1 MRGTFTLLAFS
12 LSLCGALAA
21 LPAQAASALRFVS
34 PPRLGEIPAVT
45 YDADGHPIGHARLA
59 MMRTAAGLR
68 IDVETTLD
76 NGERSSLSAAMRR
89 LDDGRLQLVSQSAR
103 TFDAHGVLTRAMDLD
118 HVHARG
124 RCRLPSGE
132 VRTIALPAQD
142 RIANVPLN
150 LLLRPL
156 VTGAEQQ
163 VRFQTFVCGETV
175 RIVDTE
181 ASRVGPPAGAQARSG
196 LVEVR
201 YRFDLGL
208 GLSLLARPFLP
219 RIRFWF
225 DAQRPNV
232 WVGYRLPLYS
242 DGPTVLVLRN
252 GVNPSQL
259 SGG

>member
-1 MRGTFTLLAFS
+1 MRGTFIVLALS
-12 LSLCGALAA
+12 LSLCGTLAA
-21 LPAQAASALRFVS
+21 VPALAASALRFS
-34 PPRLGEIPAVT
+34 PPPRLGEIPAVT
-45 YDADGHPIGHARLA
+45 YDADGHPIGRARLA
-59 MMRTAAGLR
+59 MTRTGEGLR
-68 IDVETTLD
+68 INVETTLD

-89 LDDGRLQLVSQSAR
+89 LDDGRFQLVSQSAR

-132 VRTIALPAQD
+132 VRTVALPAHD

-156 VTGAEQQ
+156 VTGAEQR
-163 VRFQTFVCGETV
+163 VRFQTFVCGDTV

-181 ASRVGPPAGAQARSG
+181 ASRVGPPAGERSG

-252 GVNPSQL
+252 GVNPAEL
-259 SGG
+259 SDGG